1 MAFKLALFLISIIL
15 IIPHLESREYPGPQL
30 EESTGLDC
38 WTALYK
44 IRSCSN
50 EIVAYFASGA
60 IDITPPCC
68 EAIALITH
76 QCWPAVLGVL
86 GYGQDQADVL
96 RGYCDAIDSYTA
108 VSGPAQ
114 PPLGLSLVPVN

>member
-1 MAFKLALFLISIIL
+1 MAFKLAFFLISLTL
-15 IIPHLESREYPGPQL
+15 IIPQLESRKFPEL

-38 WTALYK
+38 WTALHK

-108 VSGPAQ
+108 VPGPAPGQ
-114 PPLGLSLVPVN
+114 LGLSFAPVN